1 MKFTIIINFLLET
14 NFLQE
19 TTVFIVSLQKNK
31 QMK

>member
-19 TTVFIVSLQKNK
+19 TTVFIVSLQKTNR
-31 QMK
+31 